1 MKQATSSV
9 YLSDL
14 SSKDRTW
21 DKRRSESDGIK
32 ALYVSTEYH
41 DYATRIANCSL
52 TLDFAFQFDDN
63 GLGKLKL
70 QAAWLCRCR
79 QCAVCQGRRALKW
92 TAKTIKI
99 MPKVLEAHPK
109 SRFIMLTLTVENCPL
124 TELRSQLTQMHH
136 AWTKLVKRKDWKV
149 QGWIR
154 ATEVTRS
161 KKDDT
166 AHPHYHCLLMVKP
179 TYFAGANYISQERW
193 RELWRESLKASYDP
207 WVNVRSVKARKGT
220 SDGLEDD
227 PVIAAV
233 VETVKYTVK
242 PSDILRGDN
251 CQLPGQRV
259 RVTDQEWLI
268 ELTRQM
274 HKTRAIATGG
284 ILKDYLKVLEDE
296 RDSEWDDLV
305 HINEDGEY
313 AHDSE
318 SPRVRFNWEGQQKR
332 YAMGSE

>member
-1 MKQATSSV
+1 MEQTTNSV

-14 SSKDRTW
+14 SAKDRTW
-21 DKRRSESDGIK
+21 DKRRGESDGIK
-32 ALYVSTEYH
+32 SLYQGTEYH
-41 DYATRIANCSL
+41 EYAARIGNCSL

-63 GLGKLKL
+63 GVARLKL

-109 SRFIMLTLTVENCPL
+109 ARFIMLTLTVENCPL
-124 TELRSQLTQMHH
+124 TELRSTLTQMHH
-136 AWTKLVKRKDWKV
+136 AWTKLIKRKEWKV
-149 QGWIR
+149 EGWLR

-161 KKDDT
+161 KRDDT
-166 AHPHYHCLLMVKP
+166 AHPHYHCLLMVHEG
-179 TYFAGANYISQERW
+179 YFKRGYISQERW
-193 RELWRESLKASYDP
+193 RELWQDALKVSYDP
-207 WVNVRSVKARKGT
+207 WVDVRSVREKKGKVE
-220 SDGLEDD
+220 GIEND

-251 CQLPGQRV
+251 CQQPGERV
-259 RVTDQEWLI
+259 RMTDQEWLI

-296 RDSEWDDLV
+296 RANEKDDLI

-313 AHDSE
+313 ERDAE
-318 SPRVRFNWEGQQKR
+318 SPRVRFGWGSQEKR
-332 YAMGSE
+332 YAMRGD